1 MQSTMDIT
9 NFVVSQREK
18 ALLVG
23 DYGSYHIQLS
33 RRLLVV
39 RRKLNHTATK
49 GPNYS
54 AKDPVSAEDI
64 KSNHES
70 VALLYDEA
78 IILR

>member
-1 MQSTMDIT
+1 MDIT

-23 DYGSYHIQLS
+23 DYGSYHTQLS

-39 RRKLNHTATK
+39 RRKLKQTSTR
-49 GPNYS
+49 GTNYS
-54 AKDPVSAEDI
+54 AKGPVSAENI

-70 VALLYDEA
+70 VALLHDES